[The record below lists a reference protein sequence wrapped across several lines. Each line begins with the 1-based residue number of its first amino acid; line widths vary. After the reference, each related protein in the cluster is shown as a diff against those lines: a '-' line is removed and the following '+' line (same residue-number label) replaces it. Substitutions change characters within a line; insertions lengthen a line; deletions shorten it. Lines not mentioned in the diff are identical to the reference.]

1 MLKIFTQHR
10 YLLWQFT
17 KRQIE
22 QRHKGS
28 LLGMLWNVL
37 HPLIMM
43 AIYTVVF
50 GLIFKGSYQGVENQS
65 TLDYALGIFLSLTI
79 FQMLADV
86 IVVSPMTI
94 LGQPNLVKKVVF
106 PLEIL
111 PLANVAMSLYQ
122 FGIGLVITLIGVC
135 TIGQGLSIHSIL
147 FLVAIIPV
155 IPLAI
160 GIAFLLSSLGVFLR
174 DLQHLAPSLS
184 LILMY
189 SSAVFYSV
197 KMIPDSIWIFVKY
210 NPLLHIVE
218 QARGTLLWHQPL
230 DLKSVSYSLSFGL
243 VILGIGLLSFKK
255 LKSEFA
261 DII

>member
-1 MLKIFTQHR
+1 MLKLFTQHR

-28 LLGMLWNVL
+28 FLGMLWCVIQ
-37 HPLIMM
+37 PLSMM
-43 AIYTVVF
+43 VIYTVVF

-86 IVVSPMTI
+86 VNSSPAAV

-111 PLANVAMSLYQ
+111 PVSNLAVALYQ
-122 FGIGLVITLIGVC
+122 FGISLILTLIGVV
-135 TIGQGLSIHSIL
+135 TIGQGLSLHSLL
-147 FLVAIIPV
+147 FIVALLPL
-155 IPLAI
+155 IPLAL
-160 GIAFLLSSLGVFLR
+160 GVSLLFSSLGVFLR
-174 DLQHLAPSLS
+174 DLQQLAGPLS
-184 LILMY
+184 MILMY
-189 SSAVFYSV
+189 SSAVFYSAQMV
-197 KMIPDSIWIFVKY
+197 PEPMWIFIKF

-218 QARGTLLWHQPL
+218 QARATLLWHQPMDWL
-230 DLKSVSYSLSFGL
+230 WVGYSFAFGL
-243 VILGIGLLSFKK
+243 VTLALGLFSFKK
-255 LKSEFA
+255 LKPAFA
-261 DII
+261 DVI